1 MSGIELLGTLYR
13 LLRDAGEVQS
23 SCVLFAACYA
33 AETSR
38 AKAITRATG
47 PASGSEDDLS
57 IRRCT

>member
-38 AKAITRATG
+38 GKARTG
-47 PASGSEDDLS
+47 QQVQHQAPRM
-57 IRRCT
+57 I